1 MLHSRRSL
9 LISLLLSLLLLL
21 IFGCAV
27 TGPGGKTS
35 LIFIGTE
42 TEVSIG
48 SGMDSTIRKENPVL
62 RDTLWQQYL
71 DGIGRKIVSVSDRK
85 DLDYHFAIIDSNIV
99 NAFATPGGYVFVYTG
114 LLKQMDNEGELAAVL
129 AHEISHVVARH
140 GIKRLQAVMGVSL
153 AEQLVF
159 GNDPGIMA
167 QVVNIGLGLT
177 FAEYSRDNENEADN
191 YGIQY
196 MIKAGYDPRA
206 SITMFEKLA
215 AMSQGNPNFF
225 EKLSASHPETQERI
239 QKSKALIQSLS
250 PLPSGLQLNQQKYN
264 SMKSRLR

>member
-1 MLHSRRSL
+1 MLSL
-9 LISLLLSLLLLL
+9 RKSPLIAVILSLLLLL
-21 IFGCAV
+21 LFGCAV

-48 SGMDSTIRKENPVL
+48 AGMDSTIRKENPVL

-71 DGIGRKIVSVSDRK
+71 DGIGQKIIAVSDRK
-85 DLDYHFAIIDSNIV
+85 DLDYHFAVIDSNIV

-114 LLKQMDNEGELAAVL
+114 LLKQMDNESELGAVL

-140 GIKRLQAVMGVSL
+140 GIKRLQAAMGVSL

-159 GNDPGIMA
+159 GKNPGIMA
-167 QVVNIGLGLT
+167 QAVNIGLGLT
-177 FAEYSRDNENEADN
+177 FAEYSRENENEADN

-196 MIKAGYDPRA
+196 MIKAGYDPQA

-215 AMSQGNPNFF
+215 AMSQGDPNFF
-225 EKLSASHPETQERI
+225 EKLSASHPQTQERI
-239 QKSKALIQSLS
+239 QKSRDLIDSLR
-250 PLPSGLQLNQQKYN
+250 PLPSGIQLYQQKYR